1 MSPGGR
7 QSWQFYFD
15 FIRKTFS
22 RKILAI
28 THQLKKIH
36 CFKFQKRSPLNQMS
50 TFCVTNFL
58 STFVFN
64 VPSIFVF
71 NVLSI
76 FVFNVLSI
84 FVFDV
89 LSIFVFDVLPIF
101 VAPPKY
107 WQCPSFYWVTPIL
120 QQWKVGKHG
129 HVGTWT
135 FQQVTNFAE

>member
-76 FVFNVLSI
+76 FVF
-84 FVFDV
+84 
-89 LSIFVFDVLPIF
+89 DVLPIF